1 MRIRVTDAG
10 SRHANQNFGWSNLRH
25 RNIRIL
31 QRFSDLR
38 QSHRSHAGRL
48 SKKRWK
54 AGIELIF
61 LRSCFPERFIFS
73 PQRLAQAKMQAA
85 PANLN

>member
-10 SRHANQNFGWSNLRH
+10 SRNANQNFGWSNLRH

-54 AGIELIF
+54 AGIEIDISTF
-61 LRSCFPERFIFS
+61 LLS
-73 PQRLAQAKMQAA
+73 
-85 PANLN
+85 